1 VTTRIQDIEKDL
13 WAAADELRANS
24 NLRQT
29 RDLLLPRLI
38 SGELD
43 VSQLDIVGLENQNID
58 PQGGS

>member
-13 WAAADELRANS
+13 WAAADELWANS

-43 VSQLDIVGLENQNID
+43 VSQLDIPFTTQEA
-58 PQGGS
+58 